1 MRGRKPRWYSLTK
14 PKIRQSWNKYNLY
27 NLATARLKNNRF
39 ARTFFQQKWD
49 AKSMTRSYH
58 GAHIKESD
66 WNRAFSRRLFSAV
79 DMPPEYLATFDG
91 SEQAAGRGSG
101 LHSEPGS
108 KGSTPSAGDFSRYEQ
123 ERQARAR
130 RFGRP
135 STSYSHPAQLTAAR
149 DSRGQMLARPVHEMT
164 PYMMMAYA
172 PLERRLDVAIFRAMF
187 ASSTLQ
193 AKQFCT
199 HGAVKVNGKPM
210 RYGSYKLNPGDMFQV
225 DVDSVLYATGRP
237 KTPAHAK
244 FLAGEDWESANAV
257 KDSKQ
262 GKSRILDPEA
272 SEQAAG
278 DTPVEAEAEAAAE
291 AAVED
296 AEAKAAAPED
306 GEGDAAATESAE
318 ESQASEEERRAAHH
332 KQLKALVRSARM
344 LIHDGDGL
352 NPRKK
357 RQLRAFMTEAKRA
370 ISSSGRVTNAEA
382 SLNDPNAVIDNLSG
396 LLKDFKLDGSKVE
409 AVPAE
414 GTAEGD
420 QQAGQKPAHKEKATT
435 DTITELLSSKELRKQ
450 ADGLTRQEQNALAS
464 LLRQNAENPIDE
476 SKPYWTPWE
485 PRRYMAPFAFIP
497 RYLEVNQNICAAVY
511 LRHPVARRG
520 MAEVPTPFPYETN
533 QLAFNW
539 YLRRH

>member
-1 MRGRKPRWYSLTK
+1 
-14 PKIRQSWNKYNLY
+14 
-27 NLATARLKNNRF
+27 
-39 ARTFFQQKWD
+39 
-49 AKSMTRSYH
+49 MTRGYH
-58 GAHIKESD
+58 GAHIKETD

-79 DMPPEYLATFDG
+79 DMPPEYLASFDG

-101 LHSEPGS
+101 LHAEPGS
-108 KGSTPSAGDFSRYEQ
+108 KDLTPTADSFSRYEK
-123 ERQARAR
+123 ERQRRANALIN
-130 RFGRP
+130 P
-135 STSYSHPAQLTAAR
+135 PAQVSHQSQRAITR
-149 DSRGQMLARPVHEMT
+149 DSKGQLLARPIHDMT
-164 PYMMMAYA
+164 PYMQMAYA

-210 RYGSYKLNPGDMFQV
+210 RYGAYKLNPGDMFQV
-225 DVDSVLYATGRP
+225 DIDSVLYATGRA

-244 FLAGEDWESANAV
+244 FLAGEDWASKNALQ
-257 KDSKQ
+257 DSKE

-272 SEQAAG
+272 SEQAAA

-291 AAVED
+291 AAVEAAVEEAD
-296 AEAKAAAPED
+296 ATAAAAEGSED
-306 GEGDAAATESAE
+306 ASAASTEESAV
-318 ESQASEEERRAAHH
+318 SEEERRAAHH
-332 KQLKALVRSARM
+332 KQLKALVRSAKS
-344 LIHDGDGL
+344 LISDGEGL

-357 RQLRAFMTEAKRA
+357 RQLRAFMTEAKRV
-370 ISSSGRVTNAEA
+370 ISSSGRVTDDEA
-382 SLNDPNAVIDNLSG
+382 ASNDPNAVMNNLSAM
-396 LLKDFKLDGSKVE
+396 LKDFKLEGTQVE
-409 AVPAE
+409 AIAAE
-414 GTAEGD
+414 GAE
-420 QQAGQKPAHKEKATT
+420 QQTAHKEKADVQAIT
-435 DTITELLSSKELRKQ
+435 DLVSSKKVREQ
-450 ADGLTRQEQNALAS
+450 IDGLSRGEQKALAE
-464 LLRQNAENPIDE
+464 LLRQDAENPIDE

-539 YLRRH
+539 YLRRR

>member
-14 PKIRQSWNKYNLY
+14 PSWNKYNLFNIAKA
-27 NLATARLKNNRF
+27 NLRQGRHG
-39 ARTFFQQKWD
+39 RTFFQQKWA
-49 AKSMTRSYH
+49 AKSMTRGYH
-58 GAHIKESD
+58 GAHIKETD

-79 DMPPEYLATFDG
+79 DMPPEYLASFDG

-101 LHSEPGS
+101 LHAEPGS
-108 KGSTPSAGDFSRYEQ
+108 KDRTPTADNFSQYEKERQRRVRALKASAG
-123 ERQARAR
+123 QA
-130 RFGRP
+130 
-135 STSYSHPAQLTAAR
+135 SHPAQRYIGR
-149 DSRGQMLARPVHEMT
+149 DSKGQMLAQPIHDMT
-164 PYMMMAYA
+164 PYMQMAYA

-210 RYGSYKLNPGDMFQV
+210 RYGAYKLNPGDMFQV
-225 DVDSVLYATGRP
+225 DVDSVLYATGRA

-244 FLAGEDWESANAV
+244 FLAGEDWETKNAV
-257 KDSKQ
+257 KDSKE

-272 SEQAAG
+272 SEQAAA

-291 AAVED
+291 AAVEE
-296 AEAKAAAPED
+296 AEAATAEG
-306 GEGDAAATESAE
+306 GEDAAAASTE
-318 ESQASEEERRAAHH
+318 ESQASEEDRRAAHH
-332 KQLKALVRSARM
+332 KQLKALVRSAKS
-344 LIHDGDGL
+344 LINDGEGL

-382 SLNDPNAVIDNLSG
+382 SSNDPNAVIDNLSAM
-396 LLKDFKLDGSKVE
+396 LKDFKLDGTQVE

-414 GTAEGD
+414 AG
-420 QQAGQKPAHKEKATT
+420 QQAEQQPKKQSEHKEKAATE
-435 DTITELLSSKELRKQ
+435 TITDLVSSKEVRKQ
-450 ADGLTRQEQNALAS
+450 IDGLSRDEQKALAN
-464 LLRQNAENPIDE
+464 LLRRDAENPIDE

-520 MAEVPTPFPYETN
+520 TAEVPTPSLTRPTS
-533 QLAFNW
+533 W
-539 YLRRH
+539 PSTGT

>member
-27 NLATARLKNNRF
+27 NLATAKLKHNRYN
-39 ARTFFQQKWD
+39 RTFFQQKWD
-49 AKSMTRSYH
+49 AKSMTRGYH

-79 DMPPEYLATFDG
+79 DMPPEYLAKFDG

-108 KGSTPSAGDFSRYEQ
+108 KGSTPSAGDFSRYEL
-123 ERQARAR
+123 ERKARAR
-130 RFGRP
+130 KLSRP
-135 STSYSHPAQLTAAR
+135 AEYFSHPAQMAAAR
-149 DSRGQMLARPVHEMT
+149 DTKGQMLARPVHEMT

-237 KTPAHAK
+237 KTPTHAK
-244 FLAGEDWESANAV
+244 YVAGEDWESANAV
-257 KDSKQ
+257 KDSER
-262 GKSRILDPEA
+262 GKSRNLDPEA

-278 DTPVEAEAEAAAE
+278 DTPVEASA
-291 AAVED
+291 ED
-296 AEAKAAAPED
+296 AETKAAAPKK
-306 GEGDAAATESAE
+306 GKGDAAATQSAE

-344 LIHDGDGL
+344 LIHEGDGI
-352 NPRKK
+352 NARKK

-370 ISSSGRVTNAEA
+370 LSSAGRLANADA
-382 SLNDPNAVIDNLSG
+382 SPNDPDAVIDNLSG

-409 AVPAE
+409 AVPAQ

-420 QQAGQKPAHKEKATT
+420 QQDGQYPVHKEKKTA
-435 DTITELLSSKELRKQ
+435 DIITALLSSEELRKQ
-450 ADGLTRQEQNALAS
+450 AAGLSRQEQQALAS
-464 LLRQNAENPIDE
+464 LLVRDLENPVDE

>member
-14 PKIRQSWNKYNLY
+14 PKLRQSWNKYNLFNIARA
-27 NLATARLKNNRF
+27 NLRQGRHG
-39 ARTFFQQKWD
+39 RTFFQQKWA
-49 AKSMTRSYH
+49 AKSMTRGYH
-58 GAHIKESD
+58 GAHIKETD

-79 DMPPEYLATFDG
+79 DMPPEYLASFDG

-101 LHSEPGS
+101 LHAEPGS
-108 KGSTPSAGDFSRYEQ
+108 KDRTPTADNFSQYEKERQRRARALNSSAGQ
-123 ERQARAR
+123 V
-130 RFGRP
+130 
-135 STSYSHPAQLTAAR
+135 SHPAQRQITR
-149 DSRGQMLARPVHEMT
+149 DSKGQMLAQPIHEMT
-164 PYMMMAYA
+164 PYMQMAYA

-210 RYGSYKLNPGDMFQV
+210 RYGAYKLNPGDMFQV
-225 DVDSVLYATGRP
+225 DVDSVLFATGRA

-244 FLAGEDWESANAV
+244 FLAGEDWETKNAV
-257 KDSKQ
+257 KDSKE
-262 GKSRILDPEA
+262 GKSRILDPGA
-272 SEQAAG
+272 SEQAAA

-291 AAVED
+291 AAVEE
-296 AEAKAAAPED
+296 AEAAISEGGEDAA
-306 GEGDAAATESAE
+306 AAATEE
-318 ESQASEEERRAAHH
+318 NPASEEDRRAAHH
-332 KQLKALVRSARM
+332 KQLKALVRSAKN
-344 LIHDGDGL
+344 LINDGEGL

-370 ISSSGRVTNAEA
+370 LSSSGRVINAEA
-382 SLNDPNAVIDNLSG
+382 SSNDPNAVIDNLSAM
-396 LLKDFKLDGSKVE
+396 LKDFKLDGTQVE

-414 GTAEGD
+414 
-420 QQAGQKPAHKEKATT
+420 AGQQTEQQPKQSGHKEKAATE
-435 DTITELLSSKELRKQ
+435 TITDLVSSKEVRKQ
-450 ADGLTRQEQNALAS
+450 VDGLSRDEQKALAN
-464 LLRQNAENPIDE
+464 LLRQDAENPIDE

-485 PRRYMAPFAFIP
+485 PRRYMAPFAFVP

-520 MAEVPTPFPYETN
+520 TAEVPTPFPYETN

>member
-27 NLATARLKNNRF
+27 NLATAKLKNNRF
-39 ARTFFQQKWD
+39 ARTFFQQKWE

-101 LHSEPGS
+101 LHSQPGS
-108 KGSTPSAGDFSRYEQ
+108 KGSTPSAGDFSRYEH

-135 STSYSHPAQLTAAR
+135 STSYSHPAQLIAAR
-149 DSRGQMLARPVHEMT
+149 DSKGQMLARPVHEMT

-244 FLAGEDWESANAV
+244 FLAGEDWQSANAV
-257 KDSKQ
+257 EASKQ
-262 GKSRILDPEA
+262 A
-272 SEQAAG
+272 TG
-278 DTPVEAEAEAAAE
+278 DTS
-291 AAVED
+291 VED
-296 AEAKAAAPED
+296 AEGKAAAPED
-306 GEGDAAATESAE
+306 GDGDAAAAESAE
-318 ESQASEEERRAAHH
+318 ESQASEEEPRAAHH

-344 LIHDGDGL
+344 LIHEGDGL

-370 ISSSGRVTNAEA
+370 ISSAGRVTKAETP
-382 SLNDPNAVIDNLSG
+382 LNDPNAVIDNLSG
-396 LLKDFKLDGSKVE
+396 LLKDFKLDGSKVK
-409 AVPAE
+409 AVAAK

-420 QQAGQKPAHKEKATT
+420 QQAGQKPAHTDKATA
-435 DTITELLSSKELRKQ
+435 DIITELLSSKELRKQ